1 MDILI
6 IEDETDILNG
16 MEESVR
22 QLDERIGRVFAV
34 GSSEAALEIIEAH
47 RPEIIVTDIVL
58 PQMTGLDLMEQI
70 MDGTYH
76 PKVIVISGFS
86 NFSYAQRSI
95 KLGAVDYMLKPF
107 AKKEFTNKILSVMDT
122 IQDENEMNK
131 AVKQDPSSLLGTKT
145 LRDKYIS
152 GLCTNPVPL
161 NENTMHRL
169 KFFDMEWLAGGPY
182 SIIALDR
189 VDTSKQPLT
198 EKEMELQVFAIGN
211 VVEEI
216 LLQFPPSLPFRNI
229 NHQWIIIT
237 AHPDVD
243 GLTSAISEA
252 ILRYQY
258 MKVCIG
264 ISHRMNA
271 FQAIAVA
278 YEEAV
283 QAMKLAR
290 VDKQGHILYYSDHP
304 SLADKKNK
312 GNDYEQMAQYV
323 YLNQAEQMEA
333 EIIAVLDTLT
343 VSVGAN
349 NRQALVQ
356 SCVDWIV
363 NVHAALSEQSKQ
375 KLEPITI
382 QLWVDLDQCESYGQL
397 KAYLVRHFAELTLQ
411 LNASPLNPIIEKA
424 LAYIKAHYAANLTL
438 QGVATE
444 LAVHPVWLSQL
455 FKRETH
461 VTFSHYLTD
470 LRMEEAKR
478 LLRETHLKI
487 YEIAERVGYTD
498 LQHFGQVF
506 KKRSGTTPKEYRQG
520 I

>member
-16 MEESVR
+16 MQESVSG
-22 QLDERIGRVFAV
+22 LDKRIDRVFAV
-34 GSSEAALEIIEAH
+34 GTSEAALEIIEEH
-47 RPEIIVTDIVL
+47 HPDIIVTDIVL

-70 MDGTYH
+70 MDGSYH

-107 AKKEFTNKILSVMDT
+107 AKQEFTDKILSVIDS
-122 IQDENEMNK
+122 IYDERELNK
-131 AVKQDPSSLLGTKT
+131 VVKQDPNSLLGTKT
-145 LRDKYIS
+145 LRDKYIL

-169 KFFDMEWLAGGPY
+169 KFFDMEWLAGGAY

-189 VDTSKQPLT
+189 VETSKQPLT
-198 EKEMELQVFAIGN
+198 ENEIELNTFAIGN

-229 NHQWIIIT
+229 HHQWVIIT
-237 AHPDVD
+237 ANHDLE
-243 GLTSAISEA
+243 GMTTAISEA
-252 ILRYQY
+252 LLRYQY
-258 MKVCIG
+258 IKICIG
-264 ISHRMNA
+264 ISNRMNA
-271 FQAIAVA
+271 FQAIAIA

-290 VDKQGHILYYSDHP
+290 VDKQGHILYYSDNP
-304 SLADKKNK
+304 SIADQKNR

-323 YLNQAEQMEA
+323 YLKQAGQMEA
-333 EIIAVLDTLT
+333 EIGIALDSLT
-343 VSVGAN
+343 VSVGSN

-356 SCVDWIV
+356 ACVDWIV
-363 NVHAALSEQSKQ
+363 NVHAAITDQLKQ

-382 QLWVDLDQCESYGQL
+382 QLWVDLDQCDSYGEI
-397 KAYLVRHFAELTLQ
+397 KAYMVRHFAELSLQ
-411 LNASPLNPIIEKA
+411 LNSSPLNPIIEKA
-424 LAYIKAHYAANLTL
+424 VEYMTTHYATNLTL

-470 LRMEEAKR
+470 LRVEEAKR

-520 I
+520 P